1 MRTIDIKIIARFLA
15 VIMLAIVEVNCDH
28 STQNKVEAA
37 GDIFPLKVGNS
48 WNYTRT
54 WTRLDSVVVDSVTM
68 VVRSRDTVLGVSGY
82 NVDNLIIGP
91 VFFLEMYMLDNRSD
105 GLYYVLWALMDPPS
119 VPVLSKALP
128 FPTHIGEVI
137 SFHGYTITTESINDK
152 IMVPAGTYDCIKYVA
167 RSDTVVVGT
176 IWSKP
181 DLGPVQTWAKYGL
194 IEYTHQ
200 LNSFSIQ

>member
-1 MRTIDIKIIARFLA
+1 MITKHNNKITLLFAAILLTIVA
-15 VIMLAIVEVNCDH
+15 VNCDH
-28 STQNKVEAA
+28 STQPKDEV
-37 GDIFPLKVGNS
+37 GDILPLKVGNS

-91 VFFLEMYMLDNRSD
+91 IIFLEMYMLDNRSD
-105 GLYYVLWALMDPPS
+105 GLYYVLWALTEPPS
-119 VPVLSKALP
+119 IPSLSKALP
-128 FPTHIGEVI
+128 FPTHLGEVI
-137 SFHGYTITTESINDK
+137 SFHGYTITTESISDQ
-152 IMVPAGTYDCIKYVA
+152 IMVPAGTYNCVKYVA
-167 RSDTVVVGT
+167 RTDSIVIGT

-181 DLGPVQTWAKYGL
+181 NLGLVRTWAKYGL

-200 LNSFSIQ
+200 LNSYSLK